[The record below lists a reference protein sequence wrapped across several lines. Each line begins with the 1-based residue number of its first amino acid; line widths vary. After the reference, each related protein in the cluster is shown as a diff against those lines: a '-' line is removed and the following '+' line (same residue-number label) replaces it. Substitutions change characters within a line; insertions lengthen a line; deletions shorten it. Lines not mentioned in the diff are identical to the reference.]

1 MRCSGFFVYYTHVK
15 PKSIRFVPVL
25 IALIVVGLICLLRSL
40 PDIVVN
46 PTKPEETRFDAFQR
60 LEWMTYDWRVR
71 QARNFP
77 SQNATNL
84 AFVYI
89 DDESVDKVQAGLL
102 GGWKIGLLWPR
113 HIYGTLV
120 NELAGEGAE
129 AIGFDVLFSP
139 LRPDHDRSGWPNLKP
154 GATNRFGSDEFFAL
168 QMAKAGNV
176 IVAAQQSVVPPELFR
191 TNAWGLADIS
201 ADKDS
206 DGILRRIFAF
216 RDYQVWHPAFEEVRQ
231 TNNWKIERIG
241 LRTVRFHNAVT
252 MAVVREVPID
262 NNGTFEVE
270 DLLGEKPGPD
280 EPQRDSAYYTLRTW
294 HMGILLAAKH
304 LKLDLDQTE
313 VDLERGQITFH
324 GENNLV
330 RKLPVD
336 RFGRFFVNWSIMA
349 RDPKVPASEANPD
362 LTVLNIEPL
371 LMKGIDRQR
380 GMDGGTTNL
389 FKGKLVVVGSG
400 ATGSNLAD
408 IGATPLASQTFYA
421 STHWNVA
428 NSMITGNFIRRC
440 SGFQEQLLIIALG
453 ALAALLTWM
462 MPPSAATLSVLASA
476 VGYLVLSFVLF
487 VKGRFWLPL
496 VLPVGGGLILTHVSL
511 VTYRVIFEES
521 ERRRVKTLFSR
532 LVSPNVVNEL
542 LKQEKLSLGGARRRI
557 TVFFADVRGF
567 TQMTDDNQA
576 KAEEFVKQYGLT
588 GAAAEAHYDENARR
602 TLETVNLYLAT
613 IAETIKTHD
622 GTLDKYIGD
631 CVMAFWG
638 EPTPNEKH
646 AVSCVRAAI
655 DAQRAMYALNQQ
667 RAIEND
673 RIKQENE
680 ARQAA
685 GQPLQPMLP
694 LLSLGT
700 GINTGEAIVGLMGNE
715 ATIVNFTVFGREINL
730 ASRLEGVSGRGRIV
744 IGEATQQ
751 DLIKFDPEL
760 AAQSIELDP
769 VTPKGFSKPI
779 RIFEVPWRPKVDPPA
794 VS

>member
-1 MRCSGFFVYYTHVK
+1 VK
-15 PKSIRFVPVL
+15 SKSIRFVPVL
-25 IALIVVGLICLLRSL
+25 IALVVLGLVCLLRSL
-40 PDIVVN
+40 PDILVN
-46 PTKPEETRFDAFQR
+46 PSSPEQTRFDAFQR

-71 QARNFP
+71 QARSFP
-77 SQNATNL
+77 SANFTNL
-84 AFVYI
+84 AFVFI
-89 DDESVDKVQAGLL
+89 DDDSIEKLQSGFLIQQPY
-102 GGWKIGLLWPR
+102 GLLWPR

-120 NELAGEGAE
+120 HELAGQGAE

-139 LRPDHDRSGWPNLKP
+139 LRPDHPRWPKLAK
-154 GATNRFGSDEFFAL
+154 GASNRVDTVGSDDFFAK
-168 QMAKAGNV
+168 QMALAGNV

-191 TNAWGLADIS
+191 TNAWGMADIS

-206 DGILRRIFAF
+206 DGILRRVYAF
-216 RDYQVWHPAFEEVRQ
+216 RDYPVWHPAFEEVREL
-231 TNNWKIERIG
+231 NNWKLQHLG
-241 LRTVRFHNAVT
+241 LRTVRFIDAITKQV
-252 MAVVREVPID
+252 MREVPID
-262 NNGTFEVE
+262 NNGTFAVE
-270 DLLGEKPGPD
+270 DLLGQKPDPD
-280 EPQRDSAYYTLRTW
+280 DPTRDSAYFMMRAW
-294 HMGILLAAKH
+294 HMGIMLAAKH
-304 LKLDLDQTE
+304 LGLDLENAE
-313 VDLERGQITFH
+313 VDLEGGRITFRAPN
-324 GENNLV
+324 GTV
-330 RKLPVD
+330 RQLPVD
-336 RFGRFFVNWSIMA
+336 RFGRLFVNWSIMA
-349 RDPKVPASEANPD
+349 RDPKVPSGQAHPD
-362 LTVLNIEPL
+362 LTIANIDGLLQMGVNRQMGVLE
-371 LMKGIDRQR
+371 GE
-380 GMDGGTTNL
+380 TNR

-408 IGATPLASQTFYA
+408 IGATPLSSQTFYA

-428 NSMITGNFIRRC
+428 NSMITGSFIRRA
-440 SGFQEQLLIIALG
+440 SAFQEQLLIIALG
-453 ALAALLTWM
+453 FLAAFLTWM
-462 MPPSAATLSVLASA
+462 MPPSTATLSVIASA
-476 VGYLVLSFVLF
+476 MGYLILSFVLF

-496 VLPVGGGLILTHVSL
+496 VLPVGGGLILTHISL

-521 ERRRVKTLFSR
+521 ERRRVKSLFSR

-576 KAEEFVKQYGLT
+576 KAEAYVKQYGLT

-638 EPTPNEKH
+638 EPTPNVKH

-655 DAQRAMYALNQQ
+655 DAQRAMHSLNQS
-667 RAIEND
+667 RAVENE

-680 ARQAA
+680 AREAA
-685 GQPLQPMLP
+685 GQPLLPYLP

-751 DLIKFDPEL
+751 DLLKFDPEL
-760 AAQSIELDP
+760 AATSIELDP

-779 RIFEVPWRPKVDPPA
+779 RIFEVPWRPQQLQAPGA
-794 VS
+794 